1 MKTRKLGHQGFE
13 VTEVGLGCWQL
24 GGKNWGDHM
33 NDDRANHILQAAVDQ
48 GIRFFDTADEY
59 GEGQSEI
66 LIGKFLK
73 QSKADIK
80 VATKFG
86 KSVKVAGDFS
96 ESKLR
101 SCVKGSLERLGVNT
115 LDLLQLHCLPQE
127 VLEEGEIFHAL
138 RSLKQEGLIRHFGA
152 SVESL
157 EEARVCLGQEGLTS
171 LQVIFNLFR
180 QTLVR
185 DLFPIAHKKGVGIIV
200 RLPMASGLLTGKF
213 TKETTFLENDHRNFN
228 QDGAY
233 FNAGETFSGLP
244 FQKGIS
250 LADTLKTMIPNG
262 VSMPQ
267 FALRWILDHT
277 AVTTVIP
284 GASSPE
290 QVIGNA
296 SASNIDPVDPELME
310 KLRTFYY
317 DEVHNHIRGVY

>member
-1 MKTRKLGHQGFE
+1 MKTRKLGRQGFD

-33 NDDRANHILQAAVDQ
+33 NDDRANRILQVAVDQ

-59 GEGQSEI
+59 GEGQSET
-66 LIGKFLK
+66 LIGKFLR

-86 KSVKVAGDFS
+86 KSVQVAGDFS

-101 SCVKGSLERLGVNT
+101 SCVKGSLERLGVKT

-138 RSLKQEGLIRHFGA
+138 RTLKQEGLISHFGA

-157 EEARVCLGQEGLTS
+157 EEARICLNEAGLTS

-180 QTLVR
+180 QTLAR
-185 DLFPIAHKKGVGIIV
+185 DLFPIAQKKGVGIIV

-213 TKETTFLENDHRNFN
+213 TQETTFPKNDHRNFN
-228 QDGAY
+228 RDGAY

-244 FQKGIS
+244 FERGVA
-250 LADTLKTMIPNG
+250 LADTLKTMIPQE

-296 SASNIDPVDPELME
+296 SASCIAPVGPELMNQ
-310 KLRTFYY
+310 LRTFYY
-317 DEVHNHIRGVY
+317 EEVHEYIRGAQ